1 MRAPTYTHVRIIS
14 KRNSRQA
21 PRCTQAMRRRRV
33 EKKGT
38 EGDKKGD
45 GSRRRRIA
53 EERRGER
60 EEKNAVSVQRK
71 RGRGLE

>member
-38 EGDKKGD
+38 EGDKKDD

-53 EERRGER
+53 EERRARG
-60 EEKNAVSVQRK
+60 KK
-71 RGRGLE
+71 RTR

>member
-53 EERRGER
+53 EERRARG
-60 EEKNAVSVQRK
+60 KK
-71 RGRGLE
+71 RTR

>member
-1 MRAPTYTHVRIIS
+1 MRAPTYTHARIIS

-45 GSRRRRIA
+45 GSRRRRRIA
-53 EERRGER
+53 RRARG
-60 EEKNAVSVQRK
+60 KK
-71 RGRGLE
+71 RTR